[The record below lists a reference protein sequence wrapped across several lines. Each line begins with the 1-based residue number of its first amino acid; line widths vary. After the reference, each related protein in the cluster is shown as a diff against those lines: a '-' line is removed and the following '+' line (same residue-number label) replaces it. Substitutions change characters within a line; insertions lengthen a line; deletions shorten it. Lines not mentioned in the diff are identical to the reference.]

1 MRGQRIPRQP
11 GNVRDGDQL
20 RPARDLSEHQ
30 RRRRLRTG
38 VTDVSDPQPR
48 RRCQERPEQPEVLEV
63 GRDDLVLL
71 GEPEP
76 GESDALRRHLEHA
89 GHGHARLLAQGQ
101 SLLEVSLPAS
111 ALLEVPPVP
120 LRHRLDRRPR
130 ERPVRAGVQVGIA
143 FEDRKLGPRFFERHA
158 AVASTGV

>member
-1 MRGQRIPRQP
+1 M
-11 GNVRDGDQL
+11 RDGDQL

-48 RRCQERPEQPEVLEV
+48 RRCQERPEQPEVLDV

-76 GESDALRRHLEHA
+76 GENDVARVRRRGDESDALRRHLEHA